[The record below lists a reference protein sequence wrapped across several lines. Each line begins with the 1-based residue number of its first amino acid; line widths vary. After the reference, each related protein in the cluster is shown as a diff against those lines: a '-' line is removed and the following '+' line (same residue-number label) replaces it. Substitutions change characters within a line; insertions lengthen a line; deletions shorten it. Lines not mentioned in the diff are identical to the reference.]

1 MHKQRLAVMIAAGV
15 GVIST
20 FLPWVTVS
28 IFGFSTSV
36 NGIGTWQGILVFLLC
51 VGAGILSF
59 MGEDRN
65 RPIEANFVK
74 FVAIAGGVSFL
85 LMLLI
90 VISGGGAG
98 VGSLGMGAY
107 LALIAS
113 LAVLAVPFVIKDS
126 GAISIPSKDS
136 IKDEFNEM
144 KDN

>member
-1 MHKQRLAVMIAAGV
+1 MIAAGV

-20 FLPWVTVS
+20 FLPWVRVS

-98 VGSLGMGAY
+98 VGPRARLARRASGA
-107 LALIAS
+107 AGIAS
-113 LAVLAVPFVIKDS
+113 SEAASIAAAHRGVGRSSVPFGRRVTTSDLLHT
-126 GAISIPSKDS
+126 
-136 IKDEFNEM
+136 
-144 KDN
+144 